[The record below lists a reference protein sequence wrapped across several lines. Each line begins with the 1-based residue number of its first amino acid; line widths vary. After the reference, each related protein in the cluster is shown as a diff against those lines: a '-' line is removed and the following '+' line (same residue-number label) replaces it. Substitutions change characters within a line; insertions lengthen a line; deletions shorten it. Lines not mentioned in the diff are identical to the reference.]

1 MLHKYT
7 YVKPNSPMFSKQLAT
22 SLNGYFYKMT
32 LFHPLMT
39 NEVFLKETHEL
50 FCYLEEAAQ
59 ANINKNNS
67 IIPTENKTESKS
79 KFMASLDWS
88 W

>member
-1 MLHKYT
+1 
-7 YVKPNSPMFSKQLAT
+7 
-22 SLNGYFYKMT
+22 
-32 LFHPLMT
+32 MT

-67 IIPTENKTESKS
+67 IIPTENKTDSKS
-79 KFMASLDWS
+79 KFMASLD
-88 W
+88 